1 MDTDKDQAARTA
13 HLRQLDQ
20 ELVALPVAAAITYFH
35 VTDAARQ
42 VESREL
48 LAELVPLVAIALST
62 VAAIRRADG
71 QPLSEREMDQV
82 LCRRQAGAGAIAAQ
96 LALLRMRRGDL
107 RDAMALL
114 KQARVSFGHPA

>member
-1 MDTDKDQAARTA
+1 MDRDEDQAALAA

-35 VTDAARQ
+35 VTEAARQ
-42 VESREL
+42 VESRDS

-62 VAAIRRADG
+62 VATIRRADG
-71 QPLSEREMDQV
+71 EPLSEREMDQV
-82 LCRRQAGAGAIAAQ
+82 LCRRQAGVGAIAAQ
-96 LALLRMRRGDL
+96 IALLRMRRGDL
-107 RDAMALL
+107 REAMTLL

>member
-1 MDTDKDQAARTA
+1 MDTDKDQTARTA
-13 HLRQLDQ
+13 HLRQLDE

-35 VTDAARQ
+35 VTDSARQ

-82 LCRRQAGAGAIAAQ
+82 LCRRQAGIGAIAAQ

-107 RDAMALL
+107 RDAMTLL